1 MFKIQSVEIKGFWHS
16 KKITA
21 TFDDEVNIIIG
32 RNGTGKTTFMNIL
45 QSILSVDTEGLFEN
59 YFENAHIE
67 LKDGSKSR
75 KITVERSEHENFS
88 FPIIKYKISNRNFA
102 LPLFG
107 PDETRPHSISLR
119 RRTNEDVQAIKE
131 HLAELVS
138 ISSLSVYRLGSDI
151 DPESRDRYARKSASA
166 VDLRLQNLVNRL
178 TQYQLELSNKAR
190 LIAADLQRNV
200 LVSLLYTS
208 QDQTLHE
215 IPNHFDETLERQK
228 LTSAYKQLNV
238 SGNDVSKKI
247 QEHTTAVAK
256 IVNQFKSGQRD
267 QPIDIRALDALRT
280 TQNVVRMSLDAESKS
295 DEIFKQANLFTEK
308 LKEFAT
314 DKKFEFINGILK
326 VKSPEGISISKL
338 SSGEKQLLILFIET
352 LLQREQPYI
361 FLADEPELSLH
372 IAWQRNIIKAIREL
386 NPNAQVIV
394 ATHSP
399 EIAGP
404 HRNNILDIED
414 LTNG

>member
-1 MFKIQSVEIKGFWHS
+1 MYKIKSVEIKGFWHT
-16 KKITA
+16 KEITA
-21 TFDDEVNIIIG
+21 SFDNEVNIIIG

-59 YFENAHIE
+59 YFDMAVIDLRN
-67 LKDGSKSR
+67 GSKFR
-75 KITVERSEHENFS
+75 KIYVERVEQNNLP
-88 FPIIKYKISNRNFA
+88 FPLIKYKISNRSFT

-107 PDETRPHSISLR
+107 PDESRPHSISLR
-119 RRTNEDVQAIKE
+119 RRTSEDVQIIKE
-131 HLAELVS
+131 QLSELVS

-151 DPESRDRYARKSASA
+151 DPESRDRYVRKGAST
-166 VDLRLQNLVNRL
+166 VDLRLQSLINRL
-178 TQYQLELSNKAR
+178 TQYQLELSNRAR
-190 LIAADLQRNV
+190 LIAAELQRDV

-208 QDQTLHE
+208 QDQNFPK
-215 IPNHFDETLERQK
+215 IPKEFDEIQERQK
-228 LTSAYKQLNV
+228 LTTAYKQLNV
-238 SGNDVSKKI
+238 SGVDVSKKI
-247 QEHTTAVAK
+247 QEHTAAVARTVK
-256 IVNQFKSGQRD
+256 QFKDGLKD
-267 QPIDIRALDALRT
+267 TPIDIRALDALRT
-280 TQNVVRMSLDAESKS
+280 TQNVVRMSLASEEKS
-295 DEIFKQANLFTEK
+295 DTIFKQANLFTEK
-308 LKEFAT
+308 LREFVT

-326 VKSPEGISISKL
+326 IKSPDGISISKL

-372 IAWQRNIIKAIREL
+372 IAWQRNIIRAIREL
-386 NPNAQVIV
+386 NPSAQVIV

-404 HRNNILDIED
+404 HRKNILDIED